1 MLTFPEET
9 VLVLLDDQEGVFLP
23 IGKNTLELALTGS
36 VLMEL
41 AFANRLDTDLE
52 RVIVVDDAPTGDRLL
67 DGILERVAHHEETRN
82 TKAWIETL
90 AVEETAAIQEHAL
103 ASLVARGVLR
113 REEKRLFQETVKHLW
128 VFRSPRYFPID
139 GEAKERTRKR
149 FAETLFSDAIPDPR
163 DIALICLAN
172 ACDILSALFTEEEI
186 DKIGPRIEKLR
197 KLDLIGREIASA
209 IADIERSTIQAMAHP
224 LS

>member
-52 RVIVVDDAPTGDRLL
+52 RVIVVDDSPTGDRLL
-67 DGILERVAHHEETRN
+67 DGILERVAQHEETRN

-172 ACDILSALFTEEEI
+172 ACGILSALFTEEEI

>member
-9 VLVLLDDQEGVFLP
+9 VLLLLDDDEGVFLP
-23 IGKNTLELALTGS
+23 VGKNTLELALTGS

-52 RVIVVDDAPTGDRLL
+52 RVMIVDDAPTGDRLL
-67 DGILERVAHHEETRN
+67 DRILERVAHHEETRN
-82 TKAWIETL
+82 AKAWIETL

-172 ACDILSALFTEEEI
+172 ACGILSALFTEEEI

-197 KLDLIGREIASA
+197 KLDLIGRELASA